1 MSTML
6 SDKVEQV
13 SGATG
18 SQSEGNMSSDQ
29 GGDVRDEMRQWKDE
43 VLTAIRD
50 DKTWGVGSTGQG
62 LGGGSYQTTEALA
75 GVKDAVKADAEEM
88 MHRVEDWVIDH
99 PLKSLCVAAGVG
111 FLLGVI
117 WSH

>member
-13 SGATG
+13 NGATG
-18 SQSEGNMSSDQ
+18 SSA
-29 GGDVRDEMRQWKDE
+29 GGDSREDIRLWKEE
-43 VLTAIRD
+43 VVAAIRE
-50 DKTWGVGSTGQG
+50 DKTWGGGVDQELGAGSC
-62 LGGGSYQTTEALA
+62 QTVEALN
-75 GVKDAVKADAEEM
+75 GVKDAVKADAEEV

-99 PLKSLCVAAGVG
+99 PLKSLCIATGVG